1 MKKNHQFTSFNRVVA
16 GPFARL
22 FKLRC
27 AWSATALLSL
37 QLCSITV
44 RAELLEFIK
53 VPEVA
58 EQVQVASMQSASSNT
73 VEQGAEL
80 TFSKVEE
87 VSEVTPVKV
96 VADKPTPAPA
106 AVSRTP
112 QLVTR
117 SVGASDP
124 VAAPVV
130 APVAE
135 AALPG
140 VSVLATRAISA
151 QRVGRS
157 GKMLGAS
164 ESELRAMFNR
174 AVQAAAENSPQVQ
187 RAQADFEAAQAD
199 IDEAKGQRLPQIDV
213 GTQTKAARF
222 GSGSDNDSGGS
233 GGINLNVST
242 PIYDWGRI
250 RKTIDSRKYLSDA
263 ASSNIEAER
272 ESLAYEVTT
281 NMVELGKQRMIID
294 ISQQYVQR
302 MDELVKMLA
311 GIVAVD
317 KGRVSE
323 LTQAK
328 ARLLQAQAAL
338 DSAES
343 RARDAE
349 INLRKRIGERPV
361 MIPHSAE
368 WNIYPANLEML
379 LTKVGDHP
387 TIHQGKAQTQS
398 AEMQAQVVRASSLPQ
413 LNWVISKTT
422 ADDALGREQPWQTTL
437 SVSWAAFRGGSTRA
451 SERAALQRAE
461 ASRQQTKEQRLD
473 LEYRIRTADHDARTL
488 LERAEL
494 YRDLT
499 VESER
504 IRLAFYEQWYH
515 LGKRTLLDVLIAE
528 SDHYGNRVGEVTQR
542 FDGYQAILRQ
552 YAGAGSLAGWLQG
565 GGQ

>member
-1 MKKNHQFTSFNRVVA
+1 MKKSHQFRSPPDRVVA
-16 GPFARL
+16 GPFAR
-22 FKLRC
+22 FFNVRC
-27 AWSATALLSL
+27 AWPATALLSV
-37 QLCSITV
+37 QLYSMTV
-44 RAELLEFIK
+44 RAELLEFTR

-58 EQVQVASMQSASSNT
+58 EQVQVATMPSASPNT
-73 VEQGAEL
+73 VEQAAEL
-80 TFSKVEE
+80 TFSKVEG
-87 VSEVTPVKV
+87 VSEVTPVKA
-96 VADKPTPAPA
+96 VADEPIPSAI
-106 AVSRTP
+106 SLTP
-112 QLVTR
+112 QLVAR
-117 SVGASDP
+117 SAGAPEP

-135 AALPG
+135 PALPG
-140 VSVLATRAISA
+140 VSVLATRALSS

-157 GKMLGAS
+157 GKVLGAS
-164 ESELRAMFNR
+164 ETELRAMFHR
-174 AVQAAAENSPQVQ
+174 AVQAAAEHSPQVQ

-199 IDEAKGQRLPQIDV
+199 IDEAKGQRLPQIDL

-222 GSGSDNDSGGS
+222 GSGSDNDSRGS

-294 ISQQYVQR
+294 ISQEYVQR

-317 KGRVSE
+317 RGRVSE

-328 ARLLQAQAAL
+328 ARLLQAQASL

-368 WNIYPANLEML
+368 WNIHPANLDVL

-398 AEMQAQVVRASSLPQ
+398 AEMQAEVVRASSLPQ

-461 ASRQQTKEQRLD
+461 ASRQRTEEQRLD

-552 YAGAGSLAGWLQG
+552 YAGAGSLAVWLQG
-565 GGQ
+565 SGQ